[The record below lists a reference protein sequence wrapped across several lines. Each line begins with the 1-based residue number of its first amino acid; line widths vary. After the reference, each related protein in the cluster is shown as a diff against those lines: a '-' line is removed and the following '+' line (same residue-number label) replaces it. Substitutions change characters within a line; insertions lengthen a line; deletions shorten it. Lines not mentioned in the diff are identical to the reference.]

1 MRSRFVRQAAALVF
15 TLLFSICVGH
25 AQISEKRVLLL
36 FSYNITFP
44 GVMSIGQGAIG
55 ELKDKRPNNL
65 EVFSEFLDLALFPD
79 PDQESRTTRYLAE
92 KYSSGNPDVVITVG
106 RQASQFILKHG
117 PEIAPDVPIVACCL
131 EEDTFAALAGSG
143 KITGIISG
151 RDISKTL
158 DLAERLQPEAPNLVI
173 IAGASD
179 FDRQW
184 VQIARQRIESHE
196 RLHDTR
202 YLVGLPY
209 DKLIEEVSRLPH
221 NTIVVA
227 LSYFA
232 DDFGKRYISA
242 EAVRGVAKA
251 ANAPVYWPYSNGIG
265 FGVVGGYSD
274 LDESMGAQTADLAL
288 EILAG
293 KDPSTIPPQLSTS
306 GAYRVDDRQL
316 KRWQLSDTNLP
327 AGTVVSFKEP
337 TVWEEHHYLI
347 SFVLSLIALQTAILV
362 YVLFQN
368 RRRRK
373 AERSLAESQERMA
386 FAAASTNTGLWYFQ
400 AEDEPIWAA
409 RHCRSILGLAENT
422 PLSLDILRDSIH
434 PDDRRAFVKAIRDA
448 ASSGRPID
456 SEFRIV
462 QSDGETRWI
471 AMKGYPRHDQN
482 NGPYYINGI
491 FSDITAL
498 KNAEHG
504 AEQQRMETARL
515 MRQSVLGEL
524 SGAIAHEL
532 NQPLTAILFN
542 AETAQ
547 DLLGQKNIDL
557 GKVQEIVADIIEED
571 TRAGKVISNVRKLL
585 RKGEGKSELINMNQL
600 VESTLHLLRG
610 EFMKRKIHIDVA
622 LANNLPTIS
631 GDPVQLQQVLLNL
644 IMNAMDA
651 INSKAPSQRSIEV
664 ATRANGGQVE
674 VAIVDFGQGIAAEHQ
689 TQLFQPFFTT
699 KEHGLGLGLSVCSTI
714 VKAHGGKL
722 SVENNADGGA
732 TAVVALPTQDILVP
746 A

>member
-1 MRSRFVRQAAALVF
+1 MRSRFVGQAAALAF
-15 TLLFSICVGH
+15 TLLFSICVAH
-25 AQISEKRVLLL
+25 AQNSEKRVLLL

-55 ELKDKRPNNL
+55 ELRDKSPKNL
-65 EVFSEFLDLALFPD
+65 EVFSEFLDLARFPD
-79 PDQESRTTRYLAE
+79 PDHEGRTARYLAE
-92 KYSSGNPDVVITVG
+92 KYTGRNLDVVITVG

-117 PEIAPDVPIVACCL
+117 AEIAPRVPIVACCMPA
-131 EEDTFAALAGSG
+131 ETFAALAGSR
-143 KITGIISG
+143 ITGVISG

-158 DLAERLQPEAPNLVI
+158 DLAERLQPEAPKLVV

-184 VQIARQRIESHE
+184 VQIARQQIESRG
-196 RLHDTR
+196 RLYDTT

-209 DKLIEEVSRLPH
+209 DKLIQEVSRLPR

-232 DDFGKRYISA
+232 DDRGGQYISA
-242 EAVRGVAKA
+242 EAIRNVAKA

-265 FGVVGGYSD
+265 FGIVGGYSD
-274 LDESMGAQTADLAL
+274 LDESLGAQTADLAL

-293 KDPSTIPPQLSTS
+293 KDANTIAPQLSTS

-316 KRWQLSDTNLP
+316 KRWQLSGADLP

-337 TVWEEHHYLI
+337 TLWEEHHYLI
-347 SFVLSLIALQTAILV
+347 SFVLSLVALQTGILV
-362 YVLFQN
+362 YVLLQN
-368 RRRRK
+368 RNRRI
-373 AERSLAESQERMA
+373 AESALAESQERMA
-386 FAAASTNTGLWYFQ
+386 FAAASTNTGLWHFQ

-422 PLSLDILRDSIH
+422 PLSLDILRDSIY

-448 ASSGRPID
+448 ALSGRPID

-462 QSDGETRWI
+462 SSNGETRWI
-471 AMKGYPRHDQN
+471 AMKGYPRRDQN
-482 NGPYYINGI
+482 NGPYYITGV

-498 KNAEHG
+498 KTAELE

-524 SGAIAHEL
+524 SGTIAHEL

-547 DLLGQKNIDL
+547 YLLSQKNIDQ
-557 GKVQEIVADIIEED
+557 GKIQEIIADIIEED
-571 TRAGKVISNVRKLL
+571 TRAGKVISHVRELL
-585 RKGEGKSELINMNQL
+585 RKGEGKSELIDLNQL

-622 LANNLPTIS
+622 LANNLPMIS

-651 INSKAPSQRSIEV
+651 MNSKAPSQRSIEV

-722 SVENNADGGA
+722 SIENNVGGGA
-732 TAVVALPTQDILVP
+732 TAVVALPIQDVLVP